1 MYRQWYRKPCR
12 RSSWSDNDRQVS
24 GHDHGNRIIFKRTE
38 LPECGF
44 IFRGDCTAVMAEKG
58 PPIITHLGGQHF
70 HFEAGGIGSY
80 QTLGEGRCP
89 TFSRQTT
96 RRRCL
101 HAYGFSPELNLQ
113 PVYRAFPYQWPT
125 KQPDCLKLER
135 SGLPHF
141 LQRLLWQR
149 IPSCARGR
157 RSSIQSALLL
167 LFGARRRGEA
177 RNRIGAV
184 DSSV

>member
-1 MYRQWYRKPCR
+1 
-12 RSSWSDNDRQVS
+12 
-24 GHDHGNRIIFKRTE
+24 
-38 LPECGF
+38 
-44 IFRGDCTAVMAEKG
+44 MAEKG

-113 PVYRAFPYQWPT
+113 PVYVGTRNLPVLFLING
-125 KQPDCLKLER
+125 QP
-135 SGLPHF
+135 
-141 LQRLLWQR
+141 
-149 IPSCARGR
+149 
-157 RSSIQSALLL
+157 SSQI
-167 LFGARRRGEA
+167 
-177 RNRIGAV
+177 V
-184 DSSV
+184 